1 LQLSRHFIAAIA
13 GAAAL
18 SLSTAAQAQD
28 FPAGPVTLIVPGSA
42 GSASDIVGRII
53 ADGMSKTLGQSVVVE
68 DLPEGAGTVAGA
80 KVAEAKPDGYTVLL
94 INTSITAAES
104 LHPQRGYVFLDDMAP
119 IGSFAS
125 SFFVYVVNPKVEA
138 KTFDEF
144 VKMVKEKPGEINYS
158 AAAVG
163 TATYLATE
171 ILKSKAG
178 LDMLHIPYNGGAPAL
193 ASVVAGETQFSAAP
207 FASVKPL
214 IESGDVRPLAV
225 SSMERAPQ
233 LPDVP
238 AVSETVPG
246 FDVSS
251 FYGLAVP
258 AGTPPEVVDRLYKA
272 LADAVDGGDTGKRL
286 SDQGLDPKLADG
298 AAFAA
303 FLKDNIATI
312 AKIAKDNNLSAQ

>member
-1 LQLSRHFIAAIA
+1 LQLFRRLIAAVA
-13 GAAAL
+13 GAATLTLAGTAL
-18 SLSTAAQAQD
+18 AQD
-28 FPAGPVTLIVPGSA
+28 FPTGPVTLIVPGSA

-80 KVAEAKPDGYTVLL
+80 KVADAKPDGYTVLL
-94 INTSITAAES
+94 VNTGITAAES

-119 IGSFAS
+119 IGSFAT

-158 AAAVG
+158 AAAAG
-163 TATYLATE
+163 TATYLAAE
-171 ILKSKAG
+171 ILKSKVG
-178 LDMLHIPYNGGAPAL
+178 LDILHIPYNGGAPAL

-214 IESGDVRPLAV
+214 IEGGDVRALAV

-233 LPDVP
+233 LHEVP

-251 FYGLAVP
+251 FYGLDVP
-258 AGTPPEVVDRLYKA
+258 DGTPPEVDDRL
-272 LADAVDGGDTGKRL
+272 
-286 SDQGLDPKLADG
+286 
-298 AAFAA
+298 
-303 FLKDNIATI
+303 
-312 AKIAKDNNLSAQ
+312 